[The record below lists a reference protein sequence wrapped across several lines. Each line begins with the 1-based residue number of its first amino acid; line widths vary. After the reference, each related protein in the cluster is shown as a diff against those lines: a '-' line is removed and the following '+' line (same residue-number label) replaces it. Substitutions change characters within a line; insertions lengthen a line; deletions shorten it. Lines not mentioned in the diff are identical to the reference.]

1 MFSPEVPPDVFP
13 DAPPDVWPD
22 VPDEPDVFSPEVP
35 PDVFPDV
42 PDVLAGRL
50 LPDVPDEPDVLP
62 DVLPD
67 DPDVPLVLDGPEPWT
82 SAQIAHT
89 SSVHLPKGSPDAFA
103 AQPEPSASGADV
115 RNNAVATLV
124 PAPPPI
130 TCLPLGQ
137 FAVTDFVAPLDDELT
152 TRTVSTERT

>member
-1 MFSPEVPPDVFP
+1 MFP
-13 DAPPDVWPD
+13 
-22 VPDEPDVFSPEVP
+22 
-35 PDVFPDV
+35 
-42 PDVLAGRL
+42 
-50 LPDVPDEPDVLP
+50 PDVLP
-62 DVLPD
+62 EVLSPPEVLPEVFPPDVLPEVL
-67 DPDVPLVLDGPEPWT
+67 PDVVEGPAPWT